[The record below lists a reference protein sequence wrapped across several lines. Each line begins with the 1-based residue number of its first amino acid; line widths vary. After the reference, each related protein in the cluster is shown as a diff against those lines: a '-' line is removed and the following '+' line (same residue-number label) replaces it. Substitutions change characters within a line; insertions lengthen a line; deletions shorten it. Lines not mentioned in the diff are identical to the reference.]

1 MMENMYKFT
10 AIGLVVAVMS
20 GCGSDG
26 TSTNAGGMDASSC
39 VTRTLK
45 TIYTNDCE
53 FAVNAILFEPG
64 ASPFKINENSAKTQA
79 ASGNSFGACR
89 FPSVPVLN
97 SDSSNFS
104 CS

>member
-1 MMENMYKFT
+1 MEGLYKVA
-10 AIGLVVAVMS
+10 AITTVVAVLS

-26 TSTNAGGMDASSC
+26 TSTNAGGLDASSC

-45 TIYTNDCE
+45 TVYTNDCE
-53 FAVNAILFEPG
+53 FAVNAILFETG
-64 ASPFKINENSAKTQA
+64 ATPFKINENSAKTQSS
-79 ASGNSFGACR
+79 SGNSFGACR

-97 SDSSNFS
+97 ADSSNFS